1 MRLRTAVKFVDRLR
15 GWWPRPPSSGEDVL
29 RLPRCNSVHTFAM
42 RVPIDIIFIGE
53 NGRVLKVCESVPAWR
68 VRRHGA
74 AKEVWELRAGE
85 ARRLGFRVGGWV
97 PDVEPSMPGKPCMTS
112 LRLNRRRSHRE
123 RDQGAS
129 MLEVLIALVLVIGP
143 LSTALLEYS
152 QLAVARYGL
161 QHAIA
166 ETARA
171 TERSEVGNDSAT
183 SLYLRRVLA
192 HHLLPAASTDSPERV
207 GATSAASAALA
218 VHALALRP
226 DQLGLDLKLGRIV
239 GGEGVLG
246 AQEIHL
252 HATWCR
258 PMYFPPAKQFIGAVA
273 GWLNLGPFDALC
285 FATGGFPLRAEAR
298 AWRPLSRPPL
308 ISP

>member
-1 MRLRTAVKFVDRLR
+1 
-15 GWWPRPPSSGEDVL
+15 
-29 RLPRCNSVHTFAM
+29 M

-53 NGRVLKVCESVPAWR
+53 SGLVLKVCESVPAWR
-68 VRRHGA
+68 VLRNGA

-85 ARRLGFRVGGWV
+85 ARRLGFRVGGQV
-97 PDVEPSMPGKPCMTS
+97 PGVEQSVQGKPCVTS
-112 LRLNRRRSHRE
+112 MRLQRKCLYQE
-123 RDQGAS
+123 QEKGAS

-143 LSTALLEYS
+143 LCTALLEYS
-152 QLAVARYGL
+152 QLAVARFGL
-161 QHAIA
+161 QHALA

-183 SLYLRRVLA
+183 SLHLRRVLA
-192 HHLLPAASTDSPERV
+192 HHLLPAASTGPPGHASSQSTV
-207 GATSAASAALA
+207 SAAVA
-218 VHALALRP
+218 VQALALRP
-226 DQLGLDLKLGRIV
+226 DQLGLNLQSGRIV

-246 AQEIHL
+246 VQEIYL
-252 HATWCR
+252 QASWCR
-258 PMYFPPAKQFIGAVA
+258 SMYFPPAKQFIGALA

-308 ISP
+308 VLP